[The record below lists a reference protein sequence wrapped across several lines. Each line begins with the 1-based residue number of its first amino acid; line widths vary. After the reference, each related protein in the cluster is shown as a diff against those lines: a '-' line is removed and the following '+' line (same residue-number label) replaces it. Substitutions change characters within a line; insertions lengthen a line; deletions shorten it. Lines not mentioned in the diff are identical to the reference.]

1 VFFFLPFF
9 AGRLMNLATSGGC
22 RFGFGDRFSQIRP
35 SLVSILNVIKL
46 ARNAVFILLQES
58 EVL

>member
-1 VFFFLPFF
+1 
-9 AGRLMNLATSGGC
+9 MNLATSGGC
-22 RFGFGDRFSQIRP
+22 RFGLGDRFSQISP

-46 ARNAVFILLQES
+46 ARNVVFILLQEI